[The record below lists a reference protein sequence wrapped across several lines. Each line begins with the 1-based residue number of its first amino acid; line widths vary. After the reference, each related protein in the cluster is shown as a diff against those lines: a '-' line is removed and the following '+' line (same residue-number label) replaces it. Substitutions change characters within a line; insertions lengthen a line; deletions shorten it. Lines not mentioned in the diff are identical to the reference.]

1 MDYLEPPAY
10 TETPSLPNRQPST
23 VIKDSLPQLRDRRRE
38 KPLLSC
44 TFCRNRKVRC
54 DRQLPCK
61 TCTNRGIGLS
71 CTYEAGCTSRGKS
84 KVSVGDR
91 IQQLEEL
98 VHSLARQQQTPVV
111 HADSLVRE
119 SSDPPSQQ
127 SISTI
132 PLTTLEEE
140 TLVPASKN
148 TPISQSK
155 DGTDSPR
162 ASEPGSMRL
171 NSHGVGASYVGSVH
185 WAAVLDSISELRDHY
200 EEQEEARLLATNDH
214 LFLHSPGPRL
224 LYEPVQ
230 TTKADL
236 LASVPAR
243 PVVDRMVAS
252 LILGQYTR
260 GGEYV
265 LETLI
270 NYLICESFMSQEDE
284 TGLWLVQGIIVQLAL
299 SQGYHRDP
307 HNFPS
312 ITPFSGEMRRRVWAA
327 IVQLDL
333 RLSSQMALPCVLK
346 AQQYDTAEPR
356 NLLDTDFDEDT
367 IDLPPS
373 RPETEVTPVLYSLAK
388 GRIDKMMGLVNDIVN
403 DTKEHP
409 YTEIVE
415 LDWKLQEA
423 EASLPPIFKWQP
435 LSQSFMVAPE
445 IIMHRVLLQLAIQ
458 RLTIWLHRKYL
469 APSYTHTCYQ
479 HSRKACVQAAIK
491 VLEFQQIV
499 LEETQGDGLLYPTR
513 WARWMLLSS
522 RPRAVFLL
530 GVSILCY
537 YVQLTKSRPGVS
549 LDESTGSKIHGLL
562 RNAYPLWLHSTTV
575 SREARRAIDYLS
587 FRLGLQEQ
595 EIGVPLADSTAETP
609 QDTDMSLDQ
618 FTWDAY
624 EETDVFSECI
634 AGFPTT
640 AFSGGFMGLDLSSAT
655 SVSTSD
661 LFSKNLETPD
671 SATR

>member
-1 MDYLEPPAY
+1 
-10 TETPSLPNRQPST
+10 
-23 VIKDSLPQLRDRRRE
+23 
-38 KPLLSC
+38 
-44 TFCRNRKVRC
+44 
-54 DRQLPCK
+54 
-61 TCTNRGIGLS
+61 
-71 CTYEAGCTSRGKS
+71 
-84 KVSVGDR
+84 
-91 IQQLEEL
+91 
-98 VHSLARQQQTPVV
+98 
-111 HADSLVRE
+111 
-119 SSDPPSQQ
+119 
-127 SISTI
+127 
-132 PLTTLEEE
+132 
-140 TLVPASKN
+140 
-148 TPISQSK
+148 
-155 DGTDSPR
+155 
-162 ASEPGSMRL
+162 MRL

-243 PVVDRMVAS
+243 PVVDRMVARYFNTQGVVPSILHSGRFLQEYDKFWQDPPAMPCIWIGLLFSAMCVATLCQHSIDDPTDPEIQGRVRVFREQTLHS

-270 NYLICESFMSQEDE
+270 NYLIC
-284 TGLWLVQGIIVQLAL
+284 IIVQLAL

-312 ITPFSGEMRRRVWAA
+312 ITPFSGEMRRRVWAV

-346 AQQYDTAEPR
+346 SQQYDTAEPR
-356 NLLDTDFDEDT
+356 NLLDTDFDENT
-367 IDLPPS
+367 IGLPPS

-415 LDWKLQEA
+415 LDRKLQEA
-423 EASLPPIFKWQP
+423 EESLPPIFKWQP

-537 YVQLTKSRPGVS
+537 YVQLTKSRPDVS

-587 FRLGLQEQ
+587 LRLGLQEQ
-595 EIGVPLADSTAETP
+595 EIGVPLADSTADMP

-655 SVSTSD
+655 SVSPSD
-661 LFSKNLETPD
+661 LFSENLETPD
-671 SATR
+671 SATG